1 MEEVETLPTKGM
13 REITLTER
21 NTMGDLEH
29 TWLHEICSPA
39 QKLELLDVIEN
50 VVHQAQQAFEHCLTD
65 FCIQNINHDNVVFG
79 SVNRLIWR
87 IESGFKPDRPYC
99 TDEFLNN
106 WDTNPYLKHL
116 H

>member
-39 QKLELLDVIEN
+39 QKLELLDVMEN
-50 VVHQAQQAFEHCLTD
+50 VVHQAQQAFEHCPTD
-65 FCIQNINHDNVVFG
+65 FCLQHIGSFVIIFG
-79 SVNRLIWR
+79 GTNRLVWHID
-87 IESGFKPDRPYC
+87 SGFKPDRKSC